1 MPRSH
6 NHLLE
11 AMADPGQLHHAFR
24 QAAQGKRYRTD
35 ASVMFFD
42 LEGQLRRIRE
52 ELLDGRYRFGTYCV
66 FKVRDPKE
74 RVIKAAPFR
83 DRVVHHALC
92 NVIAPIFERS
102 MIPHSYAC
110 RVGKGNLAAVRR
122 LQGWVR
128 GRPQDFA
135 LICDVRKYFDSIDHG
150 VLLGLLSRRLSDRRL
165 LDLLSALLVG
175 GAASPGKG
183 IPIGNLTSQ
192 LFANVYLDPFDHF
205 VKETLR
211 VRHYLRYV
219 DDFVCLDSSKTALRQ
234 VLAAQEEKLA
244 ALGLGL
250 DPRKVRLAPVST
262 GLPFLGFV
270 VSPGRLRLRGS
281 RLVRSRR
288 LLRQRRDESERG
300 HLSEDRYLATLE
312 SLVARAAQCDG
323 RGLARRH
330 GWA

>member
-1 MPRSH
+1 
-6 NHLLE
+6 
-11 AMADPGQLHHAFR
+11 
-24 QAAQGKRYRTD
+24 
-35 ASVMFFD
+35 MFFG

-52 ELLDGRYRFGTYCV
+52 ELLDGRYRFGTYRV

-102 MIPHSYAC
+102 MIPDCYAC

-128 GRPQDFA
+128 GRPHDFA
-135 LICDVRKYFDSIDHG
+135 LVCDVRKYFDSIDHG
-150 VLLGLLSRRLSDRRL
+150 LLLGLLSRRLRDRRL
-165 LDLLSALLVG
+165 IALLADLLAG

-192 LFANVYLDPFDHF
+192 LFANLYLDSFDHF

-219 DDFVCLDSSKTALRQ
+219 DDFVCLGLSKPGLWQ
-234 VLAAQEEKLA
+234 VLEAQEEKLA
-244 ALGLGL
+244 VLELSLA
-250 DPRKVRLAPVST
+250 PRKVRLAPVST

-270 VSPGRLRLRGS
+270 VSPGPSRLRGS
-281 RLVRSRR
+281 RLIRSRR
-288 LLRQRRDESERG
+288 LLRQRRREYEQG

-312 SLVARAAQCDG
+312 SLVARAAQCD
-323 RGLARRH
+323 RTGLARHH